1 MIQQTVK
8 AAHQAGIWVGV
19 CGELASS
26 PLATPLL
33 LGLGVDELSMNSPA
47 IPTIKAA
54 IAALTMKEAEA
65 IASAVLQ
72 LDSAKAVRDYL
83 RKA

>member
-1 MIQQTVK
+1 
-8 AAHQAGIWVGV
+8 
-19 CGELASS
+19 
-26 PLATPLL
+26 
-33 LGLGVDELSMNSPA
+33 MNSPA